1 MYWRG
6 GEETEREK
14 RFLSLG
20 AVGGQIW
27 MQLSVHEGSSGAG
40 EPRLIE
46 CKSKRVWTLFSG
58 QHGATEGPVIIIV
71 MHWVN

>member
-1 MYWRG
+1 MG
-6 GEETEREK
+6 GKRDRERER
-14 RFLSLG
+14 RFLSLCS
-20 AVGGQIW
+20 VGGQIW
-27 MQLSVHEGSSGAG
+27 MQHSVHEGSSGAG